1 MKQLLNLFLI
11 CSFGGTAFAQNET
24 YYDHVFDSVSA
35 RNEQKSGITFFE
47 SELKKYPKNEII
59 LRSLGALNFQLQNF
73 KETKF
78 YYEKALV
85 INPECAKCYLYI
97 ADVYA
102 SDKNLDAA
110 YQTLEKG
117 LSINPK
123 ESILYLLR
131 GKLRL
136 YEGNEIG
143 GLNDLS
149 KAILNNPNEIASYMV
164 RADYFLQKGNY
175 FSAKRDFL
183 KAQEIDPK
191 NLNVYNY
198 LAQIYSYENDYL
210 SALSAINKAIEVD
223 STSTKSLL
231 TRGEVYML
239 LNNFPNAI
247 QDYQRVIHLEP
258 ENYHAYYYLAEGYY
272 RQERMD
278 DFCKE
283 ISKSIELIQREE
295 LFDPEFYKYLLTHQ
309 QDVCDSLR
317 SSYFYQ
323 RGIAQFNMGKPQEA
337 IDLYNRGISKFPNE
351 YMIYS
356 FRGNAHLSLLN
367 NREATSDYQ
376 KSLIH
381 IDEVSVELLKSPN
394 YSSAIAKDSLKTVIN
409 AFKSSTYISLSF
421 CYFNLEKT
429 DSALTCID
437 LSIQYQPNMK
447 EYNVADAQFM
457 RGILLLDKNKYE
469 EAGKAFIKADELSPE
484 WSICKDYI
492 ALSLIAQ
499 VKSIPIYRNKFQI
512 KTLIDLAELHWNLP
526 PKVSKE
532 SPYFNQALEYL
543 ESSIRIN
550 SADYFAI
557 YLRAYVNRQFGR
569 SSACEDFKRANQ
581 MGYPVE
587 LVYLKECR

>member
-1 MKQLLNLFLI
+1 MV
-11 CSFGGTAFAQNET
+11 FAQNET
-24 YYDHVFDSVSA
+24 YYDHVYDSVVA
-35 RNEQKSGITFFE
+35 RNEQKGGITFFE
-47 SELKKYPKNEII
+47 VELKKYPKNETI
-59 LRSLGALNFQLQNF
+59 LRSLGALNLQLLNF

-85 INPECAKCYLYI
+85 VNPECAKCYFYI

-102 SDKNLDAA
+102 SDKNLSAA

-123 ESILYLLR
+123 EAILYLLR

-149 KAILNNPNEIASYMV
+149 KAILNDPNEIAAYMV

-183 KAQEIDPK
+183 KAGEIDPK

-198 LAQIYSYENDYL
+198 LAQIYSNENDYP
-210 SALSAINKAIEVD
+210 SALGSVNKAIEID
-223 STSTKSLL
+223 SISTKSLL

-239 LNNFPNAI
+239 MNDFPLAI
-247 QDYQRVIHLEP
+247 QDYQRVIRLEP
-258 ENYHAYYYLAEGYY
+258 ENYHVYYYLAEAYY
-272 RQERMD
+272 KQERMD
-278 DFCKE
+278 DFCRE
-283 ISKSIELIQREE
+283 ISKSIRLIQQEE
-295 LFDPEFYKYLLTHQ
+295 LFDKEFYTYLLNHE
-309 QDVCDSLR
+309 QDICDSLR

-323 RGIAQFNMGKPQEA
+323 RGIAEFNLGKPQEA

-356 FRGNAHLSLLN
+356 FRGNAYLSQLKN
-367 NREATSDYQ
+367 WEAISDYQ

-381 IDEVSVELLKSPN
+381 IDEVSAELLKSPN
-394 YSSAIAKDSLKTVIN
+394 FSSMAAKDSLATVIN

-437 LSIQYQPNMK
+437 LSIQHQPNMK

-457 RGILLLDKNKYE
+457 RGILLMDKGRYD
-469 EAGKAFIKADELSPE
+469 EAGKAFKIAADLSPD

-492 ALSLIAQ
+492 ALSLIAK
-499 VKSIPIYRNKFQI
+499 VKSISIYRNKFQI
-512 KTLIDLAELHWNLP
+512 KTLIDLAEVHWNLSSRI
-526 PKVSKE
+526 VKE
-532 SPYFNQALEYL
+532 SPYFNQALDYL
-543 ESSIRIN
+543 QTAIRIN
-550 SADYFAI
+550 PSDYFAI
-557 YLRAYVNRQFGR
+557 YLEAYVDRQLGR
-569 SSACEDFKRANQ
+569 SLACEGFKQANR

-587 LVYLKECR
+587 MIYLKECK